1 LITLDLASKNSHRIM
16 EDGIVANGESMTT
29 M

>member
-1 LITLDLASKNSHRIM
+1 MARKNSHRIM
-16 EDGIVANGESMTT
+16 EDGIVANGESMRT